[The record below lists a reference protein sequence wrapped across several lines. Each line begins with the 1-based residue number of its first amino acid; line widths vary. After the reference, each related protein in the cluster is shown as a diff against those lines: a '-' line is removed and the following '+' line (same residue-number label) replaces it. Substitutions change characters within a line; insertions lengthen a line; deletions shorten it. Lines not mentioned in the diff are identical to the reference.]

1 MRLILFAGTT
11 ETARIDGISAA
22 GADPDVMVHT
32 PSADAEILTYG
43 RTVRS
48 PVVPVSPTGCP
59 SPAVVTRAARDLA
72 AFEVTVVDAGL
83 AAPTAAPTVDVD
95 ADPGRDLREAVA
107 VPGAAATFESAREVG
122 RAVPDDEVVVGET
135 IPGGTTTALG
145 VARALGEPIRVSS
158 SLPENPTRLKSDVV
172 TAGLE
177 ASGLDPG
184 DAAGDP
190 VRAVRAMGDPVLASV
205 SGFVVGALE
214 TGTRVVLGGGTQ
226 FLAAAA
232 LVRHAGETR
241 PLTLATT
248 SFIADDLPGLSK
260 TTDAV
265 GVDLVVTDPGFEGRS
280 ERVLSRFVAGEA
292 KEGAGMGGGL
302 HLADRAGRLADVP
315 SRTLVVYDDVDG
327 DDGL

>member
-22 GADPDVMVHT
+22 GADPDAMVHT

-59 SPAVVTRAARDLA
+59 TPAVVTRAARDLA
-72 AFEVTVVDAGL
+72 AFDVTVVDAGL
-83 AAPTAAPTVDVD
+83 DAPTAAPTVDVG
-95 ADPGRDLREAVA
+95 ADPGRDVREAEA
-107 VPGAAATFESAREVG
+107 VPGAADVFESAREVG

-145 VARALGEPIRVSS
+145 VARALDEPIRVSS
-158 SLPENPTRLKSDVV
+158 SLPENPTCLKSEAVSE
-172 TAGLE
+172 GLA

-184 DAAGDP
+184 DAGGDP
-190 VRAVRAMGDPVLASV
+190 VRAVRTMGDPVLAAAA
-205 SGFVVGALE
+205 GFSVGALE
-214 TGTRVVLGGGTQ
+214 TGTDVVLGGGTQ

-232 LVRHAGETR
+232 LVRHAGATR

-248 SFIADDLPGLSK
+248 SFLADDVPSLSK
-260 TTDAV
+260 MTAAV
-265 GVDLVVTDPGFEGRS
+265 GVDLSVADPGFEGRT
-280 ERVLSRFVAGEA
+280 ERALSRYVAGEA

-302 HLADRAGRLADVP
+302 YLADRAGRLADIP
-315 SRTLVVYDDVDG
+315 SRTLVVCDDVNGHDG
-327 DDGL
+327 P